1 MPETAE
7 SIQHV
12 LPLQGWADF
21 GLAGLVIAALFA
33 FLIFMLRSHTTERK
47 EWKDD
52 FKDMHEQTNSTIK
65 TFSESV
71 TELTGSIKELIVRND
86 IREKPSR

>member
-1 MPETAE
+1 MSEAE
-7 SIQHV
+7 SIQNV
-12 LPLQGWADF
+12 LPIQGWADF

-52 FKDMHEQTNSTIK
+52 FKDMHEQSNSTLT
-65 TFSESV
+65 TFTHSV
-71 TELTGSIKELIVRND
+71 TELTGSIKEMILRND
-86 IREKPSR
+86 IRDKPSR